1 MTNKEFED
9 SNELRLYLDNVTK
22 SWDSKAMAYEGGY
35 PDPYVV
41 LGDKLVFARETY
53 PGEQGKLEIVVVKKK
68 EVLKAVK
75 EYKAACEEFG
85 DDCDFD
91 W

>member
-1 MTNKEFED
+1 MTNKEFKS
-9 SNELRLYLDNVTK
+9 SNELRIYLDNVTK
-22 SWDSKAMAYEGGY
+22 SWDSKAMEYEGGY

-41 LGDKLVFARETY
+41 LGNKLVFARETH
-53 PGEQGKLEIVVVKKK
+53 PGSNELEIVVVEKK
-68 EVLKAVK
+68 EVLKTVK